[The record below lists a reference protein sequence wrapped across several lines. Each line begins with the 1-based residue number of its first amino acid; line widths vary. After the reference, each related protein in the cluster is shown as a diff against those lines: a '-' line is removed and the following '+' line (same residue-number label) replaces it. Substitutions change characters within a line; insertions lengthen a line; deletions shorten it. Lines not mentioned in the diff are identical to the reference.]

1 MNDFSYDDLAVG
13 QTATFSR
20 TVTGEM
26 MEAFRRLSGDENP
39 LHNDAEFAVERGFS
53 GRVVYGM
60 LTASLY
66 SALAGVYLPGKRCLL
81 QSVYTD
87 FLHPVFVGETLTIT
101 GKIVEKHDSV
111 QQVIIKA
118 TIRNTEGKRVS
129 RAKIEAGVI

>member
-1 MNDFSYDDLAVG
+1 
-13 QTATFSR
+13 
-20 TVTGEM
+20 

-39 LHNDAEFAVERGFS
+39 LHNDVDFAVERGFS

-87 FLHPVFVGETLTIT
+87 FLHPVFIGETLTVT

-111 QQVIIKA
+111 RQVIIKA
-118 TIRNTEGKRVS
+118 TIQNTEGKRVS

>member
-13 QTATFSR
+13 QMATFSR

-39 LHNDAEFAVERGFS
+39 LHNDVEFAVERGFP

-111 QQVIIKA
+111 RQVIIKA

>member
-1 MNDFSYDDLAVG
+1 MNDFSYDDLVVG

-53 GRVVYGM
+53 GCVVYGM

>member
-39 LHNDAEFAVERGFS
+39 LHNDVEFAVERGFS

-87 FLHPVFVGETLTIT
+87 FLHPVFIGETLTIT

-111 QQVIIKA
+111 RQVIIKA

>member
-13 QTATFSR
+13 QMATFSR

-39 LHNDAEFAVERGFS
+39 LHNDVEFAVERGFS

-66 SALAGVYLPGKRCLL
+66 SALAGVYLLGKRCLL

-87 FLHPVFVGETLTIT
+87 FLHPVYIGETLTIT

-111 QQVIIKA
+111 RQVIIKA

>member
-111 QQVIIKA
+111 RQIIIKA

>member
-13 QTATFSR
+13 QMATFSR

-39 LHNDAEFAVERGFS
+39 LHNDVEFAVERGFS

-87 FLHPVFVGETLTIT
+87 FLHPVFIGETLTVT

-111 QQVIIKA
+111 RQVIIKA
-118 TIRNTEGKRVS
+118 TIQNTEGKRVS

>member
-13 QTATFSR
+13 HMATFSR

-26 MEAFRRLSGDENP
+26 METFRRLSGDENP
-39 LHNDAEFAVERGFS
+39 LHNDVEFAVERGFS

-81 QSVYTD
+81 QSVYID
-87 FLHPVFVGETLTIT
+87 FLHPVFIGETLTVT

-111 QQVIIKA
+111 RQVIIKA
-118 TIRNTEGKRVS
+118 TIQNTEGKRVS

>member
-13 QTATFSR
+13 QMATFSQ

-39 LHNDAEFAVERGFS
+39 LHNDVEFAVERGFS

-87 FLHPVFVGETLTIT
+87 FLHPVFIGETLTVT

-111 QQVIIKA
+111 RQVIIKA
-118 TIRNTEGKRVS
+118 TIQNTEGKRVS

>member
-13 QTATFSR
+13 QMATFSR

-39 LHNDAEFAVERGFS
+39 LHNDVEFAVERGFS

-87 FLHPVFVGETLTIT
+87 FLHPVFIGETLTIT

-111 QQVIIKA
+111 RQVIIKA

>member
-13 QTATFSR
+13 QMATFSR

-39 LHNDAEFAVERGFS
+39 LHNDVEFAVERGFS

-87 FLHPVFVGETLTIT
+87 FLRPVFIGETLTVT

-111 QQVIIKA
+111 RQVIIKA

>member
-1 MNDFSYDDLAVG
+1 MNDFSYDDLVVG
-13 QTATFSR
+13 QMATFSR

-39 LHNDAEFAVERGFS
+39 LHNDVEFAVERGFS

-87 FLHPVFVGETLTIT
+87 FLHPVFIGETLTIT

-111 QQVIIKA
+111 RQVIIKA

>member
-20 TVTGEM
+20 TATGATM
-26 MEAFRRLSGDENP
+26 DAFRRLSGDANP
-39 LHNDAEFAVERGFS
+39 LHTDAEFAAERGFS

>member
-13 QTATFSR
+13 QMATFSR

-26 MEAFRRLSGDENP
+26 MEVFRRLSGDENP
-39 LHNDAEFAVERGFS
+39 LHNDVEFAVERGFS

-87 FLHPVFVGETLTIT
+87 FLHPVFIGETLTVT

-111 QQVIIKA
+111 RQVIIKA
-118 TIRNTEGKRVS
+118 TIQNTEGKRVS

>member
-13 QTATFSR
+13 QMATFSR

-39 LHNDAEFAVERGFS
+39 LHNDVEFAVERGFS

-66 SALAGVYLPGKRCLL
+66 SALAGVYLLGKRCLL

-87 FLHPVFVGETLTIT
+87 FLHPVFIGETLTIT

-111 QQVIIKA
+111 RQVIIKA

>member
-39 LHNDAEFAVERGFS
+39 LHNDVEFAVERGFS

>member
-13 QTATFSR
+13 QMATFSR

-26 MEAFRRLSGDENP
+26 METFRRLSGDENP
-39 LHNDAEFAVERGFS
+39 LHNDVEFAVERGFS

-81 QSVYTD
+81 QSVYID
-87 FLHPVFVGETLTIT
+87 FLHPVFIGETLTVT

-111 QQVIIKA
+111 RQVIIKA
-118 TIRNTEGKRVS
+118 TIQNTEGKRVS

>member
-111 QQVIIKA
+111 RQVIIKA

>member
-39 LHNDAEFAVERGFS
+39 LHNDAEFAAERGFS

>member
-39 LHNDAEFAVERGFS
+39 LHNDAEFAVERCFS

>member
-13 QTATFSR
+13 QMATFSR

-26 MEAFRRLSGDENP
+26 METFRRLSGDENP
-39 LHNDAEFAVERGFS
+39 LHNDVEFAVERGFS

-87 FLHPVFVGETLTIT
+87 FLHPVFIGETLTVT

-111 QQVIIKA
+111 RQVIIKA
-118 TIRNTEGKRVS
+118 TIQNTEGKRVS